1 MKSIII
7 TLFLALITTVGHA
20 QTDKF
25 EVEVNGLGCP
35 YCASGLEDAF
45 KDFDGISD
53 IKIDIQEGMFTFSVP
68 AEIKLSIE
76 KVEKTIEKAS
86 YTAAKTKVERANGTI
101 ETSDAQTTSET
112 SSTAIKTETFVVA
125 GECEMCK
132 KRIDTAAKAVP
143 GVLEASWEVESQEL
157 TVKLNPEK
165 TDKEEV
171 QKAVAAVGHDTK
183 TFKAADETY
192 ENLHACCH
200 YTRLK

>member
-7 TLFLALITTVGHA
+7 TLFLTLITTVGHA

-45 KDFDGISD
+45 EDFDGISD

-68 AEIKLSIE
+68 AEMKLSIE

-86 YTAAKTKVERANGTI
+86 YTAAKTKVERANGTT
-101 ETSDAQTTSET
+101 ETSEVKTTSET
-112 SSTAIKTETFVVA
+112 SSTATKTETFAVA
-125 GECEMCK
+125 GKCDMCK

-143 GVLEASWEVESQEL
+143 GVLEASWEVESKEL
-157 TVKLNPEK
+157 TVKLDPEK
-165 TDKEEV
+165 TNKEEV

-183 TFKAADETY
+183 AYKATDESY
-192 ENLHACCH
+192 EKLHACCD
-200 YTRLK
+200 YTRMK